1 MCHRLSLFIASTIS
15 QHRASHRHLPPR
27 FSARSATH
35 AAHRNISRTGCITIS
50 TMTHD
55 KNDCEFVVCFGA
67 LASSFGRPRHPRQ
80 PPCEAG
86 AAAGICEKKVSKTFR
101 ENYRHSFGPSFPGM
115 ACQTLFCRILPA
127 PKNTLF
133 CLCFGAPPDVSKP
146 RFLTLAPFLGSPS
159 GRFLPDFRP
168 NGVFQISA
176 RSENTPILPV
186 IWCLSNFFQ
195 IAIFDF
201 SPISGLAVGPFF
213 HRFSAKRCFSDFR
226 PVRKYPDF
234 ACDLV
239 SFQFFFK
246 TRFLTLAP
254 FLGSPSARA
263 VDPKI
268 VTLMKKEMK

>member
-55 KNDCEFVVCFGA
+55 KHDCEFVVCFGA

-86 AAAGICEKKVSKTFR
+86 AAAGICENKKMSKTFR

-115 ACQTLFCRILPA
+115 ACQTLFFRILPA

-133 CLCFGAPPDVSKP
+133 CLCFGAPRIFSKP
-146 RFLTLAPFLGSPS
+146 RFSILTTFLGSPS
-159 GRFLPDFRP
+159 GRFFP
-168 NGVFQISA
+168 
-176 RSENTPILPV
+176 
-186 IWCLSNFFQ
+186 
-195 IAIFDF
+195 
-201 SPISGLAVGPFF
+201 
-213 HRFSAKRCFSDFR
+213 RFSAKRCFSDFC
-226 PVRKYPDF
+226 PVRQHSCF
-234 ACDLV
+234 ACV
-239 SFQFFFK
+239 
-246 TRFLTLAP
+246 
-254 FLGSPSARA
+254 
-263 VDPKI
+263 
-268 VTLMKKEMK
+268 